1 MSSLLSILFMITG
14 VACAFVAL
22 SFPFYLVYGIVYMLV
37 LHKKEK
43 ASFNIVYLI
52 VSFILFIVTAYMYGQ
67 LSAARPRAMLR
78 MCEANCRN
86 IGTALE
92 MYAADNDAHYPGR
105 LEQLTPDYIKYLPKC
120 GTEAKHRY
128 TDSYETD
135 MEHQNY
141 TFCCKGDN
149 HIIRIR
155 VFDIPVTGNLGAVP
169 DYPRYSKKSGLIV
182 KLGNGTEEK

>member
-1 MSSLLSILFMITG
+1 MIIG

-43 ASFNIVYLI
+43 ASFNIVYLT
-52 VSFILFIVTAYMYGQ
+52 VSFIFFIVTAYMYGQ
-67 LSAARPRAMLR
+67 LSTARPRAMLR
-78 MCEANCRN
+78 VCEANCKN
-86 IGTALE
+86 ISTALE
-92 MYAADNDAHYPGR
+92 MYASDNDTQYPDR
-105 LEQLTPDYIKYLPKC
+105 MEQITPDYIKHLPAC
-120 GTEAKHRY
+120 GENGRCSYA
-128 TDSYETD
+128 DSYRTD

-155 VFDIPVTGNLGAVP
+155 VFDIPVTGNLGAMP

-182 KLGNGTEEK
+182 RLGNGTEEK